1 MLSDLR
7 LPISRDDDPRK
18 LALSDD
24 FGRRFLITVDTEEEF
39 DWNGPFERKGHTTI
53 SVPKL
58 QRFQE
63 FVTKYGVKPVYF
75 VDYSI
80 IEDEEAAAFLKT
92 VCQDGTASV
101 GVHLHPWVNPPFDEE
116 TSPRN
121 SFAGNLSPELEEAKL
136 VFLCDAIEKAIG
148 TRPVAYRAGRYGV
161 GPNTVDILLRNGFL
175 LDSSVRSRFDYSDEG
190 GPDFTAAGSEP
201 IWLGEGRKLL
211 EMPLTT
217 VVSGMLRKQHLPL
230 LKLMNRSSFLAAV
243 ISKLGIVERIP
254 LTPEGISAREA
265 REAIDVALDDGLRML
280 VFSFHSPSLS
290 AGHTPYVRNSDD
302 LNRFYDWWRD
312 IISHLTEQDV
322 QPVSIEDLLTEA
334 GLQPPSK

>member
-1 MLSDLR
+1 MLSDFR
-7 LPISRDDDPRK
+7 LPIGRDEASRK
-18 LALSDD
+18 LTLSDD

-39 DWNGPFERKGHTTI
+39 DWNAPFQRKGHTTI

-58 QRFQE
+58 RRFQE
-63 FVTKYGVKPVYF
+63 FVAKYGVKPVYF

-80 IEDEEAAAFLKT
+80 IEDEEAVAFLKT
-92 VCQDGTASV
+92 VCEEGTAHV
-101 GVHLHPWVNPPFDEE
+101 GVHLHPWVNPPFEEE
-116 TSPRN
+116 TNSRN
-121 SFAGNLSPELEEAKL
+121 SFAGNLPPELEEAKL
-136 VFLCDAIEKAIG
+136 MLLSDAIEKATG
-148 TRPVAYRAGRYGV
+148 KRPIAYRAGRYGV

-190 GPDFTAAGSEP
+190 GPDFTSLGSDP

-230 LKLMNRSSFLAAV
+230 LKLMNRASFLAAV

-265 REAIDVALDDGLRML
+265 REAIDVALDDGLAML

-290 AGHTPYVRNSDD
+290 AGHTPYVRTSDD
-302 LNRFYDWWRD
+302 LDRFYDWWRE
-312 IISHLTEQDV
+312 IIGHLAEQNV
-322 QPVSIEDLLTEA
+322 QPVSIDELLAEA
-334 GLQPPSK
+334 NLRPSES

>member
-7 LPISRDDDPRK
+7 LPIGREDSWRK
-18 LALSDD
+18 LALSGD
-24 FGRRFLITVDTEEEF
+24 FGKRFLITVDTEEEF

-58 QRFQE
+58 LRFQE
-63 FVTKYGVKPVYF
+63 FVAKYGVKPVYF

-80 IEDEEAAAFLKT
+80 IEDEEAAAFLKS
-92 VCQDGTASV
+92 VCEQGTASV

-121 SFAGNLSPELEEAKL
+121 SFAGNLSPELEEAKMM
-136 VFLCDAIEKAIG
+136 FLCEAIEKATG
-148 TRPVAYRAGRYGV
+148 KRPVAYRAGRYGV
-161 GPNTVDILLRNGFL
+161 GPNTIDILLKNGFL
-175 LDSSVRSRFDYSDEG
+175 LDSSVRSHFDYSAEG
-190 GPDFTAAGSEP
+190 GPDFTAVGSEP
-201 IWLGEGRKLL
+201 FWLGEGTSLL

-230 LKLMNRSSFLAAV
+230 LKLMNRSEIMAAA
-243 ISKLGIVERIP
+243 ISRLGIVERIP
-254 LTPEGISAREA
+254 LTPEGISTREA
-265 REAIDVALDDGLRML
+265 REAIDVALDDGHKML

-290 AGHTPYVRNSDD
+290 PGHTPYVRTSDD

-312 IISHLTEQDV
+312 IMSHLAEQNV
-322 QPVSIEDLLTEA
+322 QPISMEELLEHA
-334 GLQPPSK
+334 GLLQP